1 MKKAPIEVF
10 DSWVTLGKDEGMQ
23 KNHSEAVENMISFA
37 TKKLEKFSFIDAGCG
52 NGWVVRSVSKIPNCI
67 SASGVD
73 GAFNMIDK
81 AKKGDPQN
89 NYICEN
95 LLTWS
100 PKEKVNLVHSME
112 VFYYLENPEALIQH
126 IYSNWLKENARLIIG
141 LDFYLE
147 NPISHSWP
155 EECGISIMQLL
166 SKSTWKNF
174 FIQAGFKGVES
185 WSVGA
190 KENWSGTLVLTGTK

>member
-67 SASGVD
+67 SATGVD

-81 AKKGDPQN
+81 AKKEDPQN

-155 EECGISIMQLL
+155 EECGISIMHYCLNL
-166 SKSTWKNF
+166 PGKNSS
-174 FIQAGFKGVES
+174 IKLALKELKAGV
-185 WSVGA
+185 
-190 KENWSGTLVLTGTK
+190 

>member
-10 DSWVTLGKDEGMQ
+10 DCWVTLGKDEGMQ

-67 SASGVD
+67 SATGVD

-81 AKKGDPQN
+81 AKKEDPQN

>member
-1 MKKAPIEVF
+1 
-10 DSWVTLGKDEGMQ
+10 
-23 KNHSEAVENMISFA
+23 
-37 TKKLEKFSFIDAGCG
+37 
-52 NGWVVRSVSKIPNCI
+52 
-67 SASGVD
+67 
-73 GAFNMIDK
+73 MIDK
-81 AKKGDPQN
+81 AKKEDPQN